1 MKTLVLV
8 RHAKSS
14 WSNSQQSDF
23 ERPLNDRGFNDAPL
37 MARVVDS
44 LGVKP
49 DFILT
54 SAAKRALTTANFFTE
69 HFGLNGE
76 RFHADKRLYDGNHRD
91 YINMLNE
98 TDNKYNTVFLFG
110 HNPEITVLASH
121 LLPNFAS
128 HVPTAGCIAID
139 FDIDDWIDI
148 ESGKGKLRFFEY
160 PKRHK

>member
-54 SAAKRALTTANFFTE
+54 SAAKRALTTANFFAE
-69 HFGLNGE
+69 HFGLNGAKSKTVN
-76 RFHADKRLYDGNHRD
+76 ADFP
-91 YINMLNE
+91 
-98 TDNKYNTVFLFG
+98 VF
-110 HNPEITVLASH
+110 
-121 LLPNFAS
+121 
-128 HVPTAGCIAID
+128 
-139 FDIDDWIDI
+139 
-148 ESGKGKLRFFEY
+148 
-160 PKRHK
+160 